1 MRRFVAGCGAVI
13 ALTRGMLVALFEAI
27 AWRGNDLR
35 HAHEIAELAL
45 DFDSRVASSLH
56 HAERPF
62 IQWVRPCRFS
72 HLNRILNLTL
82 ASRADSAALE
92 S

>member
-35 HAHEIAELAL
+35 HAHEIAELAIDL
-45 DFDSRVASSLH
+45 DRTRFRYATRSFDACGCV
-56 HAERPF
+56 
-62 IQWVRPCRFS
+62 
-72 HLNRILNLTL
+72 
-82 ASRADSAALE
+82 DSAI
-92 S
+92 